1 MIPAQAARYPALR
14 LRRLRQAPWIRNL
27 VRETRLGPEDLIW
40 PVFLV
45 DGEGCR
51 EPVETLPGIERLS
64 ADLAI
69 PQIREAAALGIPAVA
84 LFPNVEP
91 GLRSEDCAEAWNP
104 NSLICRA
111 TRRIRKEVP
120 GIGIMHDV
128 ALDPYNALGHDGLV
142 RDGII
147 QNDESVEALV
157 RQALCQAEAGADIL
171 APSDMMDGRVGAIR
185 TALEQAGHPNIL
197 ILSYAVKYASA
208 LYGPFRDAIGSK
220 GLLVGDKRTYQMD
233 DANLDEAL
241 RETALDLSEGAD
253 MVIVKPGMFYLDVCR
268 RVKDSFGCPVFAY
281 QVSGEYAMI
290 EAAARA
296 GALDGRA
303 VMLESLRAF
312 RRAGCDGIITYF
324 ALEAARA
331 LAEA

>member
-27 VRETRLGPEDLIW
+27 VRETRLGTEDLIW

-45 DGEGCR
+45 DGEGRR
-51 EPVETLPGIERLS
+51 EPIETLPGIERLS
-64 ADLAI
+64 TDLAI
-69 PQIREAAALGIPAVA
+69 PRIREAAALGIPAVA

-91 GLRSEDCAEAWNP
+91 GQRSEDCAEAWNP

-185 TALEQAGHPNIL
+185 TALEQAGYPNIL
-197 ILSYAVKYASA
+197 LLSYAVKYASA
-208 LYGPFRDAIGSK
+208 LYGPFRDAIGTK

-253 MVIVKPGMFYLDVCR
+253 MVIVKPGLFYLDVCR
-268 RVKDSFGCPVFAY
+268 RVKDTFGCPVFAY

-324 ALEAARA
+324 ALDAARA